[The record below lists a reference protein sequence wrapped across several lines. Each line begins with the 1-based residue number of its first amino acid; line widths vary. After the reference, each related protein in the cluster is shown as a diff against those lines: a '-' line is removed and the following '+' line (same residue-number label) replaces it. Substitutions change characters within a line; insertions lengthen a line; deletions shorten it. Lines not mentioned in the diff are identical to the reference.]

1 MQFVVNYAGGVAI
14 GASARLKISPGG
26 ALSLGVLAG
35 LLSVIGYVYVTPI
48 LEKKL
53 VIYDTCGVHNLHGLP
68 SFLGGLASAVF
79 VTIDSSADFLEHAKG
94 TQSARQIEAVLA
106 TLALALASGYLT
118 GFIMV
123 KTVAVTPAEYDDAAW
138 WESEYLEDLE
148 CQEMDK
154 SQRSRAS
161 ITPHATEPGV

>member
-1 MQFVVNYAGGVAI
+1 VAI
-14 GASARLKISPGG
+14 GASARLEMSPPGG
-26 ALSLGVLAG
+26 AFLLGVLAG
-35 LLSVIGYVYVTPI
+35 LLSVIGYVYVTPM

-94 TQSARQIEAVLA
+94 AQAARQIEAVLA
-106 TLALALASGYLT
+106 TLVVALASGYLT

-123 KTVAVTPAEYDDAAW
+123 KAVVLTPAEYDDAAW
-138 WESEYLEDLE
+138 WESEYLEGLDCDE
-148 CQEMDK
+148 IDK

-161 ITPHATEPGV
+161 ITPDASEPGV